1 MDLKGK
7 VDELIDAVD
16 LSIKRRGL
24 EIYMQD
30 AFADYTMSE
39 DLFDFDISVLSSSG
53 TKFYDV
59 ELKYNEEYNKI
70 LASCTCPY
78 SESNIGN
85 CKHIIAAAFQWKKL
99 LQKSVST
106 LSRTTTQKRIPT
118 ATIGYNKNE
127 FIYPLRSLEYWE
139 LKFFQVGYPLP
150 VVQATGQIRID
161 PIEKSCTLH
170 FDRNITT
177 SARYVSNGKIGVSCD
192 CSLLLAE
199 RLCMHASSLLT
210 AIARQY
216 GVYYFKTY
224 NDYRAEIEESLKSYG
239 VKPGTELAKE
249 FGFGLDGAGEFKMIK
264 SPPNLL
270 PLSSYAFW
278 EDKLAAI
285 PVLKTNNDAMAAKA
299 LPANITSV
307 GLVIMLGGKNGCPIW
322 IDGVMKIETKNKI
335 SLKKILLHKKED
347 LQAYRH
353 LPEQVLAEIR
363 KLTSENLIDYLAVKT
378 GDFRYKSYSGRF
390 TNLDPLAITTILVRL
405 QEVLKQLVLINHPD
419 LCFYTVAPY
428 DTFSVLDCK
437 PAQIQFSSEA
447 LQFQVVLKDEFWSL
461 TCLLNGQNLE
471 SFTDYLPLFLTQ
483 EQNLYLLNDTE
494 GEIIHLFKNGAIMV
508 HQQDTEA
515 FFEKIVNPILKKYPL
530 HFEEGVEMQTQEI
543 PGKPGIYLSEL
554 NESFLMIRPKWKYGE
569 FETEMNG
576 EKETFFTVREKVIRV
591 IRDTAAEAEF
601 IEILKGFHPR
611 FPSQDNKEYFYL
623 PFKEALEKSWFI
635 NFFSDLQRLDVPVYG
650 ISELKKFKYNSNS
663 PSVKTNISSGIDWFD
678 LSIEV
683 HYGDQVIGLAELKKA
698 VLAKQEY
705 VLLKDGTFGILP
717 EEWIKQYSDLFK
729 MGRVKDDLL
738 KVAKFHY
745 TLLEQL
751 HGKLDDEQILKEIAD
766 KRQRLQRIGHF
777 NEVELPTN
785 ITATLRDYQLSGFQW
800 LNQLDEIGWGGC
812 LADDMGLG
820 KTLQTLAF
828 LQRRIQQHPEE
839 THLIVCPTSLL
850 YNWEAEIQKFTP
862 SLKYHIYYGSDRTLL
877 NEEDFKSNHL
887 IISSYGMVR
896 SDIGHFSKLQFGYV
910 ILDESQNIKN
920 PSAQITKAV
929 QLLKAKNRLI
939 LSGTPIQNN
948 TFDLYAQMNFLN
960 PGMLGSMEF
969 FRTEFANAIDKNN
982 DREKS
987 EMLKKIV
994 GPFMLRRTKE
1004 QVAQDLP
1011 DKTETVLWCD
1021 MGDVQRKVYDAY
1033 KKQYRENLMGRIEE
1047 DGMGKSSI
1055 YILEGLLKLRQ
1066 ICDSTDLLKDQ
1077 QHPSDSV
1084 KIRELIRELTE
1095 NTGTHKALIFSQFVE
1110 MLQLIRME
1118 LDKLGIPYSY
1128 LDGST
1133 PAHKRKEAVDLF
1145 QEDDD
1150 RRVFLISLKA
1160 GGVGLNLTSADYV
1173 YLVDPWWNPA
1183 AEQQAIDRTHR
1194 IGQKNKI
1201 FAYKMICK
1209 DSVEEKIILLQQ
1221 KKKAL
1226 AGELI
1231 ADDAG
1236 FVKKLSKDD
1245 VAFLFS

>member
-1 MDLKGK
+1 MDLKRR
-7 VDELIDAVD
+7 VDELIDAVGF
-16 LSIKRRGL
+16 SIKKRGL

-30 AFADYTMSE
+30 EFGAFSLSE
-39 DLFDFDISVLSSSG
+39 DYFTFDISVLSSAG
-53 TKFYDV
+53 TQFYEV
-59 ELKYNEEYNKI
+59 ELKYDEEYDKI
-70 LASCTCPY
+70 LSACSCPY
-78 SESNIGN
+78 SESNIGD

-99 LQKSVST
+99 LQKSPST
-106 LSRTTTQKRIPT
+106 LSKVITPKKSPLVIV
-118 ATIGYNKNE
+118 GNNE
-127 FIYPLRSLEYWE
+127 NEYIYPLRSLEYWE
-139 LKFFQVGYPLP
+139 LKFYQAYPQPNL
-150 VVQATGQIRID
+150 TIRAKILVD
-161 PIEKSCTLH
+161 RVEKSCTLL
-170 FDRNITT
+170 FERDIKT
-177 SARYVSNGKIGVSCD
+177 SARYVSNDKVAVSCN
-192 CSLLLAE
+192 CYQLTPE
-199 RLCMHASSLLT
+199 RLCVHSASLLNE
-210 AIARQY
+210 IAKQF
-216 GVYYFKTY
+216 GVYYFKSF
-224 NDYRAEIEESLKSYG
+224 NDYSAEINEYLRSYG

-249 FGFGLDGAGEFKMIK
+249 FSFGLNSSGEFTIVK

-270 PLSSYAFW
+270 PLTAYSSW
-278 EDKLAAI
+278 EDKFSAI
-285 PVLKTNNDAMAAKA
+285 PSLMKYDDLRSDKA
-299 LPANITSV
+299 VPANIRSA
-307 GLVIMLGGKNGCPIW
+307 GLVILLEGKHNIPLW
-322 IDGVMKIETKNKI
+322 IDGVLCIETKNQ
-335 SLKKILLHKKED
+335 SSYKKTLLHKKDD

-353 LPEQVLAEIR
+353 LPEQVLAEIN
-363 KLTSENLIDYLAVKT
+363 KLTTESLAEHLFIKT
-378 GDFRYKSYSGRF
+378 GESRYHSNSNRIN
-390 TNLDPLAITTILVRL
+390 NLDTQGKVIILERMR
-405 QEVLKQLVLINHPD
+405 EVLRALHSVNHPE
-419 LCFYTVAPY
+419 LGFYTLAPHLP
-428 DTFSVLDCK
+428 FSNYNCQQ
-437 PAQIQFSSEA
+437 ANIHTTSEAIQFK
-447 LQFQVVLKDEFWSL
+447 VNLKDEFWTLS
-461 TCLLNGQNLE
+461 CLLNGQKLE
-471 SFTDYLPLFLTQ
+471 EFMEYTPLFLKK
-483 EQNLYLLNDTE
+483 EEDLYLLSATDE
-494 GEIIHLFKNGAIMV
+494 EIICLFKNGDVML
-508 HQQDTEA
+508 HQQETVA
-515 FFEKIVNPILKKYPL
+515 FFDRIINPLLHKYPVQ
-530 HFEEGVEMQTQEI
+530 FEEGIKMETQEVI
-543 PGKPGIYLSEL
+543 GKPMIYLSEL

-569 FETEMNG
+569 FEAEMDGKTE
-576 EKETFFTVREKVIRV
+576 TLFTLQEKVVRV
-591 IRDTAAEAEF
+591 VRDPAAEAGFVET
-601 IEILKGFHPR
+601 LKGLHPR
-611 FPSQDNKEYFYL
+611 FGVQNGKEYFYV
-623 PFKEALEKSWFI
+623 PFKDALAKNWFI
-635 NFFSDLQRLDVPVYG
+635 HFFGELQKLDVPVYG
-650 ISELKKFKYNSNS
+650 IAELKKFKYNSNT
-663 PSVKTNISSGIDWFD
+663 PSIKTTISSGIDWFD

-683 HYGDQVIGLAELKKA
+683 HYGEQSIELADLKKA
-698 VLAKQEY
+698 ILAKQEY

-729 MGRVKDDLL
+729 MSRLKDDVL

-751 HGKLDDEQILKEIAD
+751 HNQLDNEQILKEITD
-766 KRQRLQRIGHF
+766 KKQRLQRIGQF
-777 NEVELPTN
+777 NELELPSTV
-785 ITATLRDYQLSGFQW
+785 TATLRDYQLSGFQW

-828 LQRRIQQHPEE
+828 LQRRIQDHPTE

-862 SLKYHIYYGSDRTLL
+862 QLKYHIYYGSDRTLL
-877 NEEDFKSNHL
+877 NEEDFRSNNL

-896 SDIGHFSKLQFGYV
+896 SDILHFSQLQFGYV

-920 PSAQITKAV
+920 PSAQITKSV
-929 QLLKAKNRLI
+929 QLLRAKNRLI

-960 PGMLGSMEF
+960 PGMLGTVEF
-969 FRTEFANAIDKNN
+969 FRTEYANAIDKNN
-982 DREKS
+982 DLEKS
-987 EMLKKIV
+987 EMLKKLV

-1021 MGDVQRKVYDAY
+1021 MDHVQRKVYDDY

-1066 ICDSTDLLKDQ
+1066 ICDSTALLKDHE
-1077 QHPSDSV
+1077 HPSESV

-1095 NTGTHKALIFSQFVE
+1095 NTGTHKALVFSQFVE
-1110 MLQLIRME
+1110 MLQLIRVE
-1118 LDKLGIPYSY
+1118 LDQMGIPYSY

-1133 PAHKRKEAVDLF
+1133 PAHKRKEAVDHF
-1145 QEDDD
+1145 QEDDQ

-1209 DSVEEKIILLQQ
+1209 DSVEEKIMLLQQ

-1226 AGELI
+1226 AGDLI